1 MSKQIKLK
9 LLQGGGLVTSLAPLI
24 TCIAINWND
33 YVVASGGQTW
43 KLSIG
48 GTIAVF
54 LIAVAMLGKLK
65 MPGLKTFFAVLLVV
79 VFLIEP
85 ILADLKLL
93 CACALGGQVLN
104 GISFELLAN
113 NYKSKIDREKQAE
126 TTASAMEKV
135 IDKAISKINGRV

>member
-54 LIAVAMLGKLK
+54 LIAVSMLGKLK

-113 NYKSKIDREKQAE
+113 NYKSKIDREKQAD

>member
-1 MSKQIKLK
+1 MGKQIKLK
-9 LLQGGGLVTSLAPLI
+9 LLQGGGLVASLAPLI

-33 YVVASGGQTW
+33 YVVAAGGQTW

-65 MPGLKTFFAVLLVV
+65 MPGLKTFFTVLLVI

-104 GISFELLAN
+104 GISFEWLAN
-113 NYKSKIDREKQAE
+113 NYKDKISREKQAD
-126 TTASAMEKV
+126 TTANAMEKV
-135 IDKAISKINGRV
+135 IEKAINKMNGRV

>member
-1 MSKQIKLK
+1 MGKQIKLK

-33 YVVASGGQTW
+33 YVVAAGGQTW

-65 MPGLKTFFAVLLVV
+65 MPGLKTFFAVLLVI

-93 CACALGGQVLN
+93 CACALGGQILN
-104 GISFELLAN
+104 GISFEWLAN
-113 NYKSKIDREKQAE
+113 NYKDKISREKQAD
-126 TTASAMEKV
+126 TTANAMEKV
-135 IDKAISKINGRV
+135 IDKALSKINGRV

>member
-113 NYKSKIDREKQAE
+113 NYKSKIDREKQAD
-126 TTASAMEKV
+126 TTATAMEKV

>member
-1 MSKQIKLK
+1 MGKQIKLK

-33 YVVASGGQTW
+33 YVVAAGGQTW

-65 MPGLKTFFAVLLVV
+65 MPGLKTFFTVLLVI

-104 GISFELLAN
+104 GISFEWLAN
-113 NYKSKIDREKQAE
+113 NYKDKISREKQAD
-126 TTASAMEKV
+126 TTANAMEKV
-135 IDKAISKINGRV
+135 IDKALSKINGRV

>member
-1 MSKQIKLK
+1 MGKQIKLK

-33 YVVASGGQTW
+33 YVVAAGGQTW

-65 MPGLKTFFAVLLVV
+65 MPGLKTFFAVLLVI

-93 CACALGGQVLN
+93 CACALGGQILN
-104 GISFELLAN
+104 GISFEWLTN
-113 NYKSKIDREKQAE
+113 NYKDKISREKQAD
-126 TTASAMEKV
+126 TTANAMEKV
-135 IDKAISKINGRV
+135 IDKALSKINGRV

>member
-65 MPGLKTFFAVLLVV
+65 MPGLKTFFAVLLVI

-93 CACALGGQVLN
+93 CACALGGQILN
-104 GISFELLAN
+104 GISFEWLAN
-113 NYKSKIDREKQAE
+113 NYKDKISREKQAD
-126 TTASAMEKV
+126 TTATAMEKV

>member
-65 MPGLKTFFAVLLVV
+65 MPGLKTFFAVLLVI

-113 NYKSKIDREKQAE
+113 NYKSKIDREKQAD

>member
-113 NYKSKIDREKQAE
+113 NYKSKIDREKQAD

>member
-1 MSKQIKLK
+1 MGKQIKLK
-9 LLQGGGLVTSLAPLI
+9 LLQCGGLVTSLAPLI

-33 YVVASGGQTW
+33 YVVAAGGQTW

-65 MPGLKTFFAVLLVV
+65 MPGLKTFFTVLLVI

-93 CACALGGQVLN
+93 CACALGGQILN
-104 GISFELLAN
+104 GISFEWLAN
-113 NYKSKIDREKQAE
+113 NYKDKISREKQAD
-126 TTASAMEKV
+126 TTANAMEKV
-135 IDKAISKINGRV
+135 IDKALSKINGRV

>member
-1 MSKQIKLK
+1 MGKKIKLK

-33 YVVASGGQTW
+33 YVVAAGGQTW

-48 GTIAVF
+48 GTMAVF

-65 MPGLKTFFAVLLVV
+65 MPGIKTFFTVLLVI

-93 CACALGGQVLN
+93 LFCALGGQVLN

-113 NYKSKIDREKQAE
+113 NYKDKISREKQAD
-126 TTASAMEKV
+126 TTANAMEKV
-135 IDKAISKINGRV
+135 IEKAINKINGRV

>member
-65 MPGLKTFFAVLLVV
+65 MPGLKTFFAVLLVI

-113 NYKSKIDREKQAE
+113 NYKSKIDREKQAD
-126 TTASAMEKV
+126 TTATAMEKV

>member
-1 MSKQIKLK
+1 MGKQIKLK

-33 YVVASGGQTW
+33 YVIAAGGKTW

-54 LIAVAMLGKLK
+54 LISAAVLGKLK

-93 CACALGGQVLN
+93 CACALGGQILN
-104 GISFELLAN
+104 GFTFEVFTKK
-113 NYKSKIDREKQAE
+113 YQETMTMEKQADINAKA
-126 TTASAMEKV
+126 TQKVMEDV
-135 IDKAISKINGRV
+135 IKKISGRV